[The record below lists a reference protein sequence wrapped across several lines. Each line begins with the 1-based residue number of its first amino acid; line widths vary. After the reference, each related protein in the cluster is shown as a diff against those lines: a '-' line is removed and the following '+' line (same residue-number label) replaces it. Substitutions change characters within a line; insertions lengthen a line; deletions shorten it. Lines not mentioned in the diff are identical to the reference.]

1 LEANAVI
8 NVDGKYRLETSD
20 LMSIQQSEGQSIP
33 MIDDHHDQIGSDTDP
48 QENRLQAAPD
58 WRYLIREFY
67 QMYLR
72 SSAGGSQRIRSHQR
86 VVRERISKTIEAN
99 PLVKIGEPLKKPV
112 CAHLK
117 RALDQGRLQ
126 NTVTVIRAIESVADD
141 LTWMYGYDRPPKHL
155 TQKFAYAEIAGP
167 SGPVV
172 SNEVILGLVL
182 FAPKCVYPAH
192 SHDGITESYFCLS
205 GSLSEN
211 DDGVYAPGSLIF
223 NPPGRN
229 HRITVGDHEPCLL
242 AYAWAGPKEK
252 LENQKLVF
260 NRSRSRPRD
269 A

>member
-1 LEANAVI
+1 MDVVDSDATASSPDLERCLR
-8 NVDGKYRLETSD
+8 DG
-20 LMSIQQSEGQSIP
+20 
-33 MIDDHHDQIGSDTDP
+33 
-48 QENRLQAAPD
+48 PD
-58 WRYLIREFY
+58 WLYLLRELY
-67 QMYLR
+67 DLYLR

-99 PLVKIGEPLKKPV
+99 PPLRIGQPTTKPV

-126 NTVTVIRAIESVADD
+126 RTAPVIRTIESVTHE
-141 LTWMYGYDRPPKHL
+141 LSWMYGYERLPRHL
-155 TQKFAYAEIAGP
+155 TDKFAYTEIVGP
-167 SGPVV
+167 HGPIV
-172 SNEVILGLVL
+172 SSNIILGLVL

-205 GSLSEN
+205 GSVSEN

-229 HRITVGDHEPCLL
+229 HRITVADREPCLL
-242 AYAWAGPKEK
+242 AYAWVGAVDK
-252 LENQKLVF
+252 LSDQKMVF
-260 NRSRSRPRD
+260 ARNRAPIRK